1 MTSEYN
7 KVKNILIK
15 HDALGGDLDDLADV
29 GGPLYDDLYDYYVGS
44 GEMPYGTAKAR
55 DGDPQVWIA
64 DRLYDLG
71 LVTDQKTPETEP
83 VADARDHHLIN
94 QNFKKMVGK

>member
-1 MTSEYN
+1 MTSEYDE
-7 KVKNILIK
+7 VKNILIK

-71 LVTDQKTPETEP
+71 LVTDHETPETEI